1 VPEENASNE
10 TATPE
15 KPASSMIKWV
25 VLVVVG
31 IILIAAGGW
40 FWIHRSPAAT
50 KPEPPKKDEA
60 KVKSVLHLE
69 TFVIN
74 LADAD
79 EKSYLRIGIDL
90 GLAQETKK
98 KEGEGPAEAVPL
110 VRDVIVGVLSVCDT
124 QELLTPAG
132 KAKLKT
138 DLLGALRQRAPE
150 LHVEE
155 IYFTEF
161 LIQR

>member
-1 VPEENASNE
+1 
-10 TATPE
+10 
-15 KPASSMIKWV
+15 M
-25 VLVVVG
+25 
-31 IILIAAGGW
+31 LIAVAIVLIATGGW
-40 FWIHRSPAAT
+40 FWLHKSRAAA
-50 KPEPPKKDEA
+50 KPEPTKDEP

-90 GLAQETKK
+90 GLAQETKS
-98 KEGEGPAEAVPL
+98 KEGQGPTEAVPL
-110 VRDVIVGVLSVCDT
+110 VRDVIVGVLSVCHT
-124 QELLTPAG
+124 QELLTPEG

-155 IYFTEF
+155 VYFTEF